1 MRISVRNAAGEEIES
16 VDSMKA
22 LQARVFSGEIKPS
35 QLHVVR
41 EIETP
46 APAEGVVD
54 TVVFSDVQANY
65 DIVEDPNSTT
75 RTITHARG
83 TQIDGEDTVRNVER
97 LVFADGTIELQPGNN
112 PATGTVNITGTAA
125 EDQLLTAV
133 RAFND
138 GDGVKPNTTVFDWQ
152 IEEQPDQWVTIA
164 RGSELRL
171 GDGEVGSRIRVEA
184 TYEDN
189 KGVQEI
195 VRSAAVGPVTN
206 VNDHPSPD
214 SRA

>member
-1 MRISVRNAAGEEIES
+1 M
-16 VDSMKA
+16 
-22 LQARVFSGEIKPS
+22 
-35 QLHVVR
+35 
-41 EIETP
+41 
-46 APAEGVVD
+46 
-54 TVVFSDVQANY
+54 
-65 DIVEDPNSTT
+65 
-75 RTITHARG
+75 
-83 TQIDGEDTVRNVER
+83 
-97 LVFADGTIELQPGNN
+97 FADGTIELQPGNN

-206 VNDHPSPD
+206 VNDDRHRTAAP
-214 SRA
+214 RATRRRRRAVTLTSLTGPIDDNDGLVGVTFNHQWQQEIGGTFTDIDGATNARFTPGQDQVGRRLRVVVRVHRQQRDARVGHVRPVGRR